1 MLTETNLQ
9 ELLGYQPEK
18 QVLSVYLNTDPTEG
32 NADVYRKNLRS
43 MLKEINMTSDVQAVD
58 HYISSEFDWSGR
70 SVAIFSCTADHFLR
84 AYSLAIAVRN
94 QVVVADRPYV
104 KTLASLLDFY
114 GGYGVVL
121 VDKQGARL
129 FSFHLG
135 ELKEQEG
142 ILGDSVRHTK
152 RGGASA
158 KPGMRGGMAG
168 QTRYEDEVTDRNIRY
183 VADFASHFFNDNNV
197 RRVLIGGTDEN
208 IALLRNQLPKSWQ
221 SLIVGTFPMSMTASK
236 DEVLERALQIG
247 KQNEIHKEELLL
259 NKLVTGAAKERKG
272 VLGLDDTLVAVHD
285 GRVQSLVIQ
294 DGYRAIGYQCQG
306 CGYLTAREMPTCQ
319 FCGSKFK
326 EIPDAIEMAVH
337 KSMKAGG
344 DVEVLQH
351 QHKVSGF
358 EDIGALL
365 RY

>member
-9 ELLGYQPEK
+9 ELLGYQTES
-18 QVLSVYLNTDPTEG
+18 QMLSVYLNTNPTEG
-32 NADVYRKNLRS
+32 NADVYRLNLRS
-43 MLKEINMTSDVQAVD
+43 MLKDINLSSDVMAVED
-58 HYISSEFDWSGR
+58 YFSREYDWSGR
-70 SVAIFSCTADHFLR
+70 SVAVFSCAPDNFIR
-84 AYSLAIAVRN
+84 AYSLAIPVRN
-94 QVVVADRPYV
+94 QVVVGDHPYV
-104 KTLASLLDFY
+104 KPLASLLDFY

-142 ILGDSVRHTK
+142 ILGESVRHTK

-168 QTRYEDEVTDRNIRY
+168 QTRYEDEVTDRNIRD
-183 VADFASHFFNDNNV
+183 VADFATHFFSENNV

-236 DEVLERALQIG
+236 VDVLERALQIG
-247 KQNEIHKEELLL
+247 KQAEFHKEEQLLK
-259 NKLVTGAAKERKG
+259 KLVTGAAKDKKG
-272 VLGLDDTLVAVHD
+272 VVGLDDTLGAVHD
-285 GRVQSLVIQ
+285 GRVQALVIQ
-294 DGYRAIGYQCQG
+294 DGYRAMGYQCQG
-306 CGYLTAREMPTCQ
+306 CGFMTAREMLVCQ
-319 FCGSKFK
+319 FCGSKFDQ
-326 EIPDAIEMAVH
+326 ISDAVEMAVH
-337 KSMKAGG
+337 NVMKAGG
-344 DVEVLQH
+344 DVDVLQH
-351 QHKVSGF
+351 QHKVSGY
-358 EDIGALL
+358 ENIGALL